1 MFLNAVYISPLKYK
15 IFSEKHS
22 KFYIF
27 EIQKNWAIYLYK
39 NYNCKVII
47 AKKNFFQTGFSV
59 KRGTINI
66 QNIFDISKIFLSLK
80 TSYN

>member
-27 EIQKNWAIYLYK
+27 ERQNNWAIYLYE

-47 AKKNFFQTGFSV
+47 AKKKFFSDRFFHETWDN
-59 KRGTINI
+59 KY
-66 QNIFDISKIFLSLK
+66 SKYI
-80 TSYN
+80 

>member
-27 EIQKNWAIYLYK
+27 EIQNNWAIYLYE

-47 AKKNFFQTGFSV
+47 AKKKFFSDRFFNETWDN
-59 KRGTINI
+59 KY
-66 QNIFDISKIFLSLK
+66 SKYI
-80 TSYN
+80 